1 MRREDVELSIS
12 VYAECDDGTGRVF
25 VSARR
30 ETARELLRCTVSD
43 CAKLRALCKRA
54 GGFQQYSRK
63 DSSAGV
69 CVCICMSVCLS
80 LYSVCSSLSQPLS
93 TSLDLSRPLSTSVP
107 VLVGSSLAHLFLS
120 RLPAPSTAL

>member
-54 GGFQQYSRK
+54 
-63 DSSAGV
+63 
-69 CVCICMSVCLS
+69 
-80 LYSVCSSLSQPLS
+80 
-93 TSLDLSRPLSTSVP
+93 